1 MADNSSNNVTLSGD
15 LLNVTTDTYNYVNNM
30 LVNPIVL
37 IIIIVIFVI
46 YLIFFMNLGNSSTN
60 TNTYNESNTSGE
72 FNFIGI
78 LLIGVFLALL
88 LINGF
93 QYFFGTDIVATIKN
107 VFTNEPE
114 VDITVNLPTTQDD
127 TTVPEIQIRKQ
138 VFNIPGNNY
147 NYENAKALCK
157 AYDARLASY
166 KEVEHA
172 YNEGGEWCSYGWSDG
187 QMALFPTQQST
198 FDQLQTIE
206 GHKNDCGRPGVNGGY
221 MANPELKFGVNC
233 YGYKPKMTPEEE
245 ELMTTQPKYP
255 VTKKDIEMEL
265 RVDYWKRRLSEIL
278 VAPFNNSTWS
288 KL

>member
-46 YLIFFMNLGNSSTN
+46 YIIFFMNLGNSSTN
-60 TNTYNESNTSGE
+60 TNAYNEGNTAGE

-127 TTVPEIQIRKQ
+127 TTVPEIQIQKQ

-157 AYDARLASY
+157 AYDARLATY
-166 KEVEHA
+166 KEVENS
-172 YNEGGEWCSYGWSDG
+172 YNDGGEWCSYGWTDG
-187 QMALFPTQQST
+187 QMALFPTQPST

-206 GHKNDCGRPGVNGGY
+206 GHQNDCGRPGVNGGY

-245 ELMTTQPKYP
+245 ELMATQPKYP

>member
-46 YLIFFMNLGNSSTN
+46 YIIFFMNLGNSSTN

-127 TTVPEIQIRKQ
+127 TTVPEIQIQKQ

-157 AYDARLASY
+157 AYDARLATY
-166 KEVEHA
+166 KEVENS
-172 YNEGGEWCSYGWSDG
+172 YNDGGEWCSYGWTDG
-187 QMALFPTQQST
+187 QMALFPTQPST

-206 GHKNDCGRPGVNGGY
+206 GHQNDCGRPGVNGGY

-245 ELMTTQPKYP
+245 ELMATQPKYP